1 MEMEDIIHLYPEWIR
16 GNLEIQNI
24 SNACSPI
31 LRRLLGD
38 INQLSLD
45 AHILTAS
52 ADTIS
57 EWESILGITP
67 YATDSLETRRFRVYV
82 RINEMLPFT
91 ETWLRN
97 QLTTLLGADGFTMN
111 LNAEALTLDVKISV
125 NNQSN
130 FETVKD
136 FLERVVPLNVVFT
149 VVQLYNKYGD
159 IKRAGLTYGQLSQYT
174 YRQIRT
180 DPDILTP

>member
-1 MEMEDIIHLYPEWIR
+1 MEMEDIITLYPEWIR
-16 GNLEIQNI
+16 GNLEIKNI
-24 SNACSPI
+24 SDACSPI

-57 EWESILGITP
+57 EWETLLNITP

-82 RINEMLPFT
+82 RINEKLPFT

-97 QLTTLLGADGFTMN
+97 QLTTLLGAEGFTME

-149 VVQLYNKYGD
+149 VVQLYNKHGD
-159 IKRAGLTYGQLSQYT
+159 IKRAGMTHRQLSQFT
-174 YRQIRT
+174 HRQIRADHT
-180 DPDILTP
+180 IFNP